1 MRTAKMGLL
10 LLAGAAFM
18 TTGCAAS
25 LKSYPYTM
33 MDTHVHLKPLS
44 RKDYKVL
51 GAIEG
56 TAHCSG
62 IFGACIPDGGDKD
75 KHFNGSLMSEFALA
89 QARARKMS
97 SPQGDGEEL
106 PMELSPVE
114 QAALYNA
121 MEKQPEADGII
132 NLVIT
137 KGTMTNYVIFT
148 EETVTVRA
156 TAIKIKNG

>member
-1 MRTAKMGLL
+1 MRITKLGLL
-10 LLAGAAFM
+10 LLAAASFM
-18 TTGCAAS
+18 TGCAAS
-25 LKSYPYTM
+25 LKSYPYAM
-33 MDTHVHLKPLS
+33 MDSHVGLQPLR

-51 GAIEG
+51 GSVEG

-62 IFGACIPDGGDKD
+62 IFGACMPDAADKD
-75 KHFNGSLMSEFALA
+75 KHFNGTLLSESALA

-97 SPQGDGEEL
+97 TSQGEGEEL
-106 PMELSPVE
+106 PMALSPVE

-121 MEKQPEADGII
+121 METQPEADGVI

-137 KGTMTNYVIFT
+137 KGTKNSYVIFT

>member
-1 MRTAKMGLL
+1 MGLL
-10 LLAGAAFM
+10 LIAGAAFM

-33 MDTHVHLKPLS
+33 MDTHVQLNPLS

-51 GAIEG
+51 GAVEG

-62 IFGACIPDGGDKD
+62 IFSGCWTDGEDKD
-75 KHFNGSLMSEFALA
+75 KHFSGTLLSDFALA
-89 QARARKMS
+89 QARARKMRAGMMS
-97 SPQGDGEEL
+97 TPQGEGDEL
-106 PMELSPVE
+106 PMVLSEVE

-121 MEKQPEADGII
+121 MEKQPEADGVI

-137 KGTMTNYVIFT
+137 KGTRTSYVIFT